1 MNVADFT
8 YLLNKPEKVTE
19 ENIDS
24 IKKIIEEYPFFQPAK
39 AVYLKALKNQDS
51 FKYNNAL
58 KHTAAYTTDRSILF
72 EFITSKTFYQNKI
85 AEIITKQISELYD
98 IEVNAQEV
106 LAEEK
111 IEKVAEEQKAL
122 DHKVISQT
130 PSDKKEIV
138 TEAKSVTTEAK
149 VTVKTPPITSFDFD
163 NVNSEA
169 VMDPY
174 LFQPKPTIKNYS
186 FLKLKPT
193 EDQVKNVKEPA
204 LEDKTPEIKPET
216 AQVNPDTATVKPEKT
231 EVKLKKV
238 EAKSKKAE
246 IKPETKLEIGK
257 PLDFN
262 QGEKHSFSEW
272 LKLSAMKPISREP
285 VEKIQPEKK
294 SEIKPPINSSIDNK
308 FKLIEQ
314 FIEKK
319 PKIIP
324 AAEKTP
330 KHNLAKE
337 RTVEKSELMTE
348 TLARVYLE
356 QKKFKKA
363 IQAYKILSLKYPEKS
378 SFFADQ
384 IEAVK
389 ELQQK

>member
-51 FKYNNAL
+51 FKYNAAL

-72 EFITSKTFYQNKI
+72 EFITSKTFYQNRI

-106 LAEEK
+106 LAEGK
-111 IEKVAEEQKAL
+111 TGKAAELPNLVYNKETTEAL
-122 DHKVISQT
+122 
-130 PSDKKEIV
+130 SDKKEIIV
-138 TEAKSVTTEAK
+138 KTENVTTEAK
-149 VTVKTPPITSFDFD
+149 AIVKTPPITSFDFD

-169 VMDPY
+169 VMDPF

-186 FLKLKPT
+186 FLKLKPV
-193 EDQVKNVKEPA
+193 EKQIKEIKEPHQ
-204 LEDKTPEIKPET
+204 ENKIPEIKPEK
-216 AQVNPDTATVKPEKT
+216 VEVSPEKPEIKPEIKPEKV
-231 EVKLKKV
+231 EV
-238 EAKSKKAE
+238 
-246 IKPETKLEIGK
+246 KPETKLQIGK
-257 PLDFN
+257 PLDFK
-262 QGEKHSFSEW
+262 QSEKHSFSEW
-272 LKLSAMKPISREP
+272 LKLSAMKPISRDT
-285 VEKIQPEKK
+285 VKKIEPEKK
-294 SEIKPPINSSIDNK
+294 SEDQIPISNSIDNK

-324 AAEKTP
+324 TAEKTP

>member
-19 ENIDS
+19 DNIDS

-51 FKYNNAL
+51 FKYNAAL

-106 LAEEK
+106 FAEEK
-111 IEKVAEEQKAL
+111 IEKDAETPKVA
-122 DHKVISQT
+122 DN
-130 PSDKKEIV
+130 KEIV
-138 TEAKSVTTEAK
+138 EAKNVTIEHKA
-149 VTVKTPPITSFDFD
+149 TVKTPPITSFDFD

-186 FLKLKPT
+186 FLKLKHT
-193 EDQVKNVKEPA
+193 EKPVKEIKESPQ
-204 LEDKTPEIKPET
+204 ENKVPEIKPEK
-216 AQVNPDTATVKPEKT
+216 AELNPKQIEIRS
-231 EVKLKKV
+231 KKV
-238 EAKSKKAE
+238 D

-262 QGEKHSFSEW
+262 QSEKHSFSEW
-272 LKLSAMKPISREP
+272 LKLSSMKPISREP
-285 VEKIQPEKK
+285 VEKTEPQKK
-294 SEIKPPINSSIDNK
+294 SEIKSTVVSNSIDNK

>member
-8 YLLNKPEKVTE
+8 YLLNKPEKVSE

-111 IEKVAEEQKAL
+111 IEKIPEEQKAV
-122 DHKVISQT
+122 DDKVISQT
-130 PSDKKEIV
+130 PSDKKEKV

-186 FLKLKPT
+186 FLKLKPS

-204 LEDKTPEIKPET
+204 QENKTPEIKPET
-216 AQVNPDTATVKPEKT
+216 AEANPEKT
-231 EVKLKKV
+231 EIKPKEV
-238 EAKSKKAE
+238 EV
-246 IKPETKLEIGK
+246 KPETKLEIGK

-262 QGEKHSFSEW
+262 QSEKHSFSEW

-285 VEKIQPEKK
+285 VEKIEPEKK

>member
-24 IKKIIEEYPFFQPAK
+24 IKKVIEEYPFFQPAK

-51 FKYNNAL
+51 FKYNTAL

-85 AEIITKQISELYD
+85 AEIITKKISELYD
-98 IEVNAQEV
+98 IEVNAQIV
-106 LAEEK
+106 ISEEK
-111 IEKVAEEQKAL
+111 NKKTPEATKVADNNKTTE
-122 DHKVISQT
+122 VT
-130 PSDKKEIV
+130 SDKKEIV
-138 TEAKSVTTEAK
+138 VEAKNVTTGKA
-149 VTVKTPPITSFDFD
+149 TVKTPPIASFDFD

-174 LFQPKPTIKNYS
+174 LFQPIPTIKHYS

-193 EDQVKNVKEPA
+193 DTEKQ
-204 LEDKTPEIKPET
+204 LEDIAEPVQENKTPEKKIEAKTDKAIIKTET
-216 AQVNPDTATVKPEKT
+216 KTETKIEKT
-231 EVKLKKV
+231 
-238 EAKSKKAE
+238 E

-262 QGEKHSFSEW
+262 QSETHSFSEW
-272 LKLSAMKPISREP
+272 LKLSAMKPISRDP
-285 VEKIQPEKK
+285 IKK
-294 SEIKPPINSSIDNK
+294 TETKNKKEIKIPISSSIDNK